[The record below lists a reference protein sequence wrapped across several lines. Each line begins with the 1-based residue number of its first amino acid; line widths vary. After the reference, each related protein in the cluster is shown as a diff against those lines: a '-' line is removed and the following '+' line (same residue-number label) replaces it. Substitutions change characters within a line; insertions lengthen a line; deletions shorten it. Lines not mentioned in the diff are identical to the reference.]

1 MRQIYIVEGLSYK
14 PHVAFA
20 SKEAADAVA
29 RVFDGDVEAVPIID
43 IDHTCLDE
51 YVEGGDGDGL

>member
-43 IDHTCLDE
+43 IDRNGRLMRA
-51 YVEGGDGDGL
+51 